1 MGIPDMNNELFNI
14 LSKAKDIDQ
23 QKLLDY
29 MQDKLSPEERYEI
42 EKLLIDA
49 EFESD
54 AAEGLSQIRDK
65 KKLPLVMNELNRQFI
80 KKLSKRRKHPLN
92 KPGLSLMIPVITTI
106 IILFLI
112 LMFYLLLKRYL

>member
-1 MGIPDMNNELFNI
+1 MNNELFNI

-23 QKLLDY
+23 KKLLDY

>member
-1 MGIPDMNNELFNI
+1 MNNELFNI
-14 LSKAKDIDQ
+14 LSKAKEIDQ

-29 MQDKLSPEERYEI
+29 MQGKLSPEERYEI

-49 EFESD
+49 DFESD
-54 AAEGLSQIRDK
+54 AAEGLSRVEDK
-65 KKLPLVMNELNRQFI
+65 KKLPVIMNELNRRLI
-80 KKLSKRRKHPLN
+80 KKLSKRRKHSRMEPIPN
-92 KPGLSLMIPVITTI
+92 LMIPAVTTI

>member
-1 MGIPDMNNELFNI
+1 MNNDLFNI

-42 EKLLIDA
+42 ERLLIDA
-49 EFESD
+49 DFESD
-54 AAEGLSQIRDK
+54 AAEGLSQIKNK
-65 KKLPLVMNELNRQFI
+65 KRLPLVMSELNRRLI
-80 KKLSKRRKHPLN
+80 KKLSKRRKHSLN
-92 KPGLSLMIPVITTI
+92 KPGLSLMIPVVTTI

-112 LMFYLLLKRYL
+112 MMFYLLLKRYF